1 MVAIIDD
8 RGDVWKYAANCILV
22 KKYHFFS
29 DTGDINDPHAFK
41 VFLLENK

>member
-8 RGDVWKYAANCILV
+8 RGDVWRYASNCILV
-22 KKYHFFS
+22 KKYSFFT

-41 VFLLENK
+41 VFIKD